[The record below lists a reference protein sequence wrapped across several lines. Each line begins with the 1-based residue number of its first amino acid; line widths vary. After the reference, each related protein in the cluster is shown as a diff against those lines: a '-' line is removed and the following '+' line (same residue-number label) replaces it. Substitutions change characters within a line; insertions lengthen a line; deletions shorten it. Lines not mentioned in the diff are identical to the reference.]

1 MRSSSRSEHAAPAG
15 MRDDAAAAR
24 EYPGAA
30 MKLSKL
36 PKEERLQLMKFVCSF
51 AWADLEIADQERRFV
66 HKLVKKL
73 HLDADEAKQ
82 VERWL
87 ELPPRPEEV
96 DPAGVPHAHR
106 SLFLNAA
113 REVIAADGT
122 ISEEERENFALLE
135 QLLT

>member
-1 MRSSSRSEHAAPAG
+1 MN
-15 MRDDAAAAR
+15 
-24 EYPGAA
+24 
-30 MKLSKL
+30 LSKL

-51 AWADLEIADQERRFV
+51 AWADLEIAAQERRFV

-73 HLDADEAKQ
+73 HLDSDEAKQ

-87 ELPPRPEEV
+87 ELPPRAEEV
-96 DPAGVPHAHR
+96 DPAAVPHAHR
-106 SLFLNAA
+106 SIFLNAA
-113 REVIAADGT
+113 REIIAADGT

>member
-1 MRSSSRSEHAAPAG
+1 MNLA
-15 MRDDAAAAR
+15 
-24 EYPGAA
+24 
-30 MKLSKL
+30 KL

-73 HLDADEAKQ
+73 HLDADETKQ

-87 ELPPRPEEV
+87 ELPPRAEEV
-96 DPAGVPHAHR
+96 DPAAVPHAHR
-106 SLFLNAA
+106 SIFLSAA
-113 REVIAADGT
+113 REIIAADGT

>member
-1 MRSSSRSEHAAPAG
+1 
-15 MRDDAAAAR
+15 
-24 EYPGAA
+24 
-30 MKLSKL
+30 MKLDKL
-36 PKEERLQLMKFVCSF
+36 PKAERLQLMKFVCSF

-66 HKLVKKL
+66 HKLVKRL

-96 DPAGVPHAHR
+96 DPAAVPHAHR
-106 SLFLNAA
+106 SIFLTAA
-113 REVIAADGT
+113 REVIASDGT

>member
-1 MRSSSRSEHAAPAG
+1 MNLA
-15 MRDDAAAAR
+15 
-24 EYPGAA
+24 
-30 MKLSKL
+30 KL

-82 VERWL
+82 VDRWL
-87 ELPPRPEEV
+87 ELPPRVEEV
-96 DPAGVPHAHR
+96 DPAMVPHAHR
-106 SLFLNAA
+106 SIFLNAA

>member
-1 MRSSSRSEHAAPAG
+1 MNLA
-15 MRDDAAAAR
+15 
-24 EYPGAA
+24 
-30 MKLSKL
+30 KL

-73 HLDADEAKQ
+73 QLDKDEAKQ

-87 ELPPRPEEV
+87 ELPPRAEEV
-96 DPAGVPHAHR
+96 DPAAVPHAHR
-106 SLFLNAA
+106 SIFLNAA

>member
-1 MRSSSRSEHAAPAG
+1 
-15 MRDDAAAAR
+15 
-24 EYPGAA
+24 
-30 MKLSKL
+30 MKLDKL
-36 PKEERLQLMKFVCSF
+36 PKAERLQLMKFVCSF

-96 DPAGVPHAHR
+96 DPATVPHAHR
-106 SLFLNAA
+106 SIFLTAA
-113 REVIAADGT
+113 REVIASDGT

>member
-1 MRSSSRSEHAAPAG
+1 MNLA
-15 MRDDAAAAR
+15 
-24 EYPGAA
+24 
-30 MKLSKL
+30 KL

-87 ELPPRPEEV
+87 ELPPRVEEV
-96 DPAGVPHAHR
+96 DPAMVPHAHR
-106 SLFLNAA
+106 SIFLNAA